1 MITGAGVTR
10 TASGVTSSRVH
21 RDRVVGSKVCCL
33 YGSTLL
39 SENWVLVKGEQL
51 PAATVHFGAF
61 KEGAA
66 ARFLS
71 LTELYGGD
79 QVKGDEMG

>member
-1 MITGAGVTR
+1 MNLPA
-10 TASGVTSSRVH
+10 
-21 RDRVVGSKVCCL
+21 VCCF

-39 SENWVLVKGEQL
+39 LENWVLVTGEQL
-51 PAATVHFGAF
+51 PAAAVHFGAY

-66 ARFLS
+66 ADAWFLS
-71 LTELYGGD
+71 LTVPYGGD